1 MSQEIYD
8 YANKLERAIRA
19 LPEYKTVQDAK
30 MAINEDSEAKMLF
43 DEFVAMQEKLQ
54 TLMQTGQMPSQE
66 EQTAIQELGQ
76 KIEGNLVIKAYFD
89 AQQKLSVYVSDIE
102 RIVFGPLNDL
112 VK

>member
-1 MSQEIYD
+1 
-8 YANKLERAIRA
+8 
-19 LPEYKTVQDAK
+19 
-30 MAINEDSEAKMLF
+30 
-43 DEFVAMQEKLQ
+43 
-54 TLMQTGQMPSQE
+54 MPSQE